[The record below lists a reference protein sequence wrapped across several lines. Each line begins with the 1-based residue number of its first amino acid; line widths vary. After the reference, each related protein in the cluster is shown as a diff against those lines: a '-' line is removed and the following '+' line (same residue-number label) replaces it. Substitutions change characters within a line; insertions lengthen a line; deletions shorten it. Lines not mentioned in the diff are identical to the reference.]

1 MTYDLLPGL
10 TYFLAVLFTVTALGV
25 LGSLAALG
33 WFLGT
38 NRRARVNRQ
47 ETIPAYYRRIL
58 VAH

>member
-1 MTYDLLPGL
+1 MQRRRW
-10 TYFLAVLFTVTALGV
+10 